1 MKRLYFPF
9 VPLVGVVLLIVGAS
23 YGRAGRTGSTGD
35 TFLSKAIEMNQA
47 ELEISRMAQ
56 GKAENPEV
64 KEYADMMV
72 RDHTE
77 ALEKL
82 RSAAN
87 VSEGQVPLTNE
98 HQQIY
103 DKLARMTG
111 AEFDTEYMNAM
122 VRDHREAVQVFQHE
136 AENADRGATTQREKP
151 GTKAGTSDAA
161 IAREML
167 PTLQK
172 HLSGAE
178 QLTKA
183 LGDTSTK

>member
-1 MKRLYFPF
+1 MKRLYFLF
-9 VPLVGVVLLIVGAS
+9 VPLLGAVLLIAGAS
-23 YGRAGRTGSTGD
+23 YGKEGRTGSTGD

-56 GKAENPEV
+56 GKTENPGV

-87 VSEGQVPLTNE
+87 VSEGQVPLTKE
-98 HQQIY
+98 HQEIY
-103 DKLARMTG
+103 DKLARLTG
-111 AEFDTEYMNAM
+111 AEFDTEYMSAM
-122 VRDHREAVQVFQHE
+122 VRDHREAVQTFQHE
-136 AENADRGATTQREKP
+136 ANANQGATTGRQKP
-151 GTKAGTSDAA
+151 GKAAGTNDAA

-178 QLTKA
+178 QITKG
-183 LGDTSTK
+183 LGDSSTK

>member
-9 VPLVGVVLLIVGAS
+9 VPLLGVVLLIAGAS
-23 YGRAGRTGSTGD
+23 YGKEGRTGSTGD
-35 TFLSKAIEMNQA
+35 TFLGRAIEMNQA
-47 ELEISRMAQ
+47 ELELSRMAQ

-87 VSEGQVPLTNE
+87 VSEGQVPLTKE
-98 HQQIY
+98 HQQTY

-178 QLTKA
+178 RLTKA

>member
-1 MKRLYFPF
+1 MKRLYFLF
-9 VPLVGVVLLIVGAS
+9 VPLLGAVLLIAGAS
-23 YGRAGRTGSTGD
+23 YGKEGRTGSTGD
-35 TFLSKAIEMNQA
+35 TFLGRAIEMNQA
-47 ELEISRMAQ
+47 ELELSRMAQ

-87 VSEGQVPLTNE
+87 VSEGQVPLTKE
-98 HQQIY
+98 HQEMY

-111 AEFDTEYMNAM
+111 GEFDTEYMNAM
-122 VRDHREAVQVFQHE
+122 VRDHREAVQTFQHE
-136 AENADRGATTQREKP
+136 AENADRGAKTRRQKP
-151 GTKAGTSDAA
+151 GTRAGTSDAS

-183 LGDTSTK
+183 LDDTSTK

>member
-1 MKRLYFPF
+1 MKRLYFTF
-9 VPLVGVVLLIVGAS
+9 VPLLGLVLLIAVAS
-23 YGRAGRTGSTGD
+23 YGKEGGTGSTGNS
-35 TFLSKAIEMNQA
+35 FLSRAIEMNQA
-47 ELEISRMAQ
+47 ELQLSRMAQ

-87 VSEGQVPLTNE
+87 VSEAQVPLTKE
-98 HQQIY
+98 HQEVY

-111 AEFDTEYMNAM
+111 AEFDSEYMSAM
-122 VRDHREAVQVFQHE
+122 VRDHREAVQAFQNE
-136 AENADRGATTQREKP
+136 AENADHGRTTQRQKP
-151 GTKAGTSDAA
+151 GNGGTNDAA

-172 HLSGAE
+172 HLSQAE
-178 QLTKA
+178 QLTK
-183 LGDTSTK
+183 GMSDSSTK

>member
-1 MKRLYFPF
+1 MKRLYFTF
-9 VPLVGVVLLIVGAS
+9 MPLLGVLLLIAGTS
-23 YGRAGRTGSTGD
+23 YGKEGRTGTTGD
-35 TFLSKAIEMNQA
+35 TFLNKAIEMNQA

-87 VSEGQVPLTNE
+87 VSESQVPLTKG
-98 HQQIY
+98 HQETY

-111 AEFDTEYMNAM
+111 VQFDTEYMSAM
-122 VRDHREAVQVFQHE
+122 VRDHREAVQTFQHE
-136 AENADRGATTQREKP
+136 AENTDRGATTQRQKP
-151 GTKAGTSDAA
+151 GTAAGTNDAA

-172 HLSGAE
+172 HLSAAE
-178 QLTKA
+178 QLTKG
-183 LGDTSTK
+183 LGDSSTK

>member
-1 MKRLYFPF
+1 MKRLYFTF
-9 VPLVGVVLLIVGAS
+9 VPLLGVALLIAGAS
-23 YGRAGRTGSTGD
+23 FGKEGRTGTTGD

-47 ELEISRMAQ
+47 ELELSRMAQ

-82 RSAAN
+82 RSAAG
-87 VSEGQVPLTNE
+87 VSEGQVPVTKQ
-98 HQQIY
+98 HQEIY

-122 VRDHREAVQVFQHE
+122 VRDHQEAVQAFEHA
-136 AENADRGATTQREKP
+136 AENADQGAKTQRQKP
-151 GTKAGTSDAA
+151 GTGAATNDAA

-172 HLSGAE
+172 HLSKAE
-178 QLTKA
+178 QLTKGM
-183 LGDTSTK
+183 GDNSTK

>member
-1 MKRLYFPF
+1 MKKPYFTF
-9 VPLVGVVLLIVGAS
+9 VPVLGLVLLIAGAS
-23 YGRAGRTGSTGD
+23 YGKEGETGSTGES
-35 TFLSKAIEMNQA
+35 FLSKAIEMNQA
-47 ELEISRMAQ
+47 ELELSRMAQ
-56 GKAENPEV
+56 GKAENPGV

-87 VSEGQVPLTNE
+87 VSEGQVPLTEE

-111 AEFDTEYMNAM
+111 AEFDNEYMSAM
-122 VRDHREAVQVFQHE
+122 VRDHREAVQTFQHE
-136 AENADRGATTQREKP
+136 AENADRGATSRRQKP
-151 GTKAGTSDAA
+151 GTEAGTSDAA

-183 LGDTSTK
+183 L

>member
-9 VPLVGVVLLIVGAS
+9 VPLLGVVLLIAGAS
-23 YGRAGRTGSTGD
+23 YGKEGRKESTGD

-56 GKAENPEV
+56 GKTENPGV

-87 VSEGQVPLTNE
+87 VSEGQVPLTKE
-98 HQQIY
+98 HQQTY

-122 VRDHREAVQVFQHE
+122 VRDHREAVQTFQQE
-136 AENADRGATTQREKP
+136 AENADGGATTQRQKP
-151 GTKAGTSDAA
+151 GAEAGTSDAA

-172 HLSGAE
+172 HLSDAE